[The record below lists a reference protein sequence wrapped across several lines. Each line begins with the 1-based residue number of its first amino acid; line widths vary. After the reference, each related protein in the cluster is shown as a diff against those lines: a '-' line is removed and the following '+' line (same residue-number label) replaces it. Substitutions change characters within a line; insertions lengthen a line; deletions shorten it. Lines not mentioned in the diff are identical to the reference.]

1 MAAENSKGF
10 LDVVLNGITGRNIY
24 NAETLSAAL
33 DLSTAANAGRY
44 AQILKLDPGGAHRD
58 VTLEAEAD
66 YPGLLRLF
74 VNAADAAENLVVKN
88 DGGSTIATI
97 NQNEAGLFACDG
109 SAWTLVAIWT
119 IALS

>member
-1 MAAENSKGF
+1 MSAENTKGF
-10 LDVVLNGITGRNIY
+10 LDLVLNGIIGRNIY
-24 NAETLSAAL
+24 NAETLSGAL

-44 AQILKLDPGGAHRD
+44 GQILKLDPGGAGRN

-74 VNAADAAENLVVKN
+74 VNAADAAEDLTIKN
-88 DGGSTIATI
+88 DGGSTIGTVA
-97 NQNEAGLFACDG
+97 QNKAALFACDG
-109 SAWTLVAIWT
+109 TDWTLVFSWT

>member
-10 LDVVLNGITGRNIY
+10 FDLVLNGITGRNIY
-24 NAETLSAAL
+24 NAETLSGAL

-44 AQILKLDPGGAHRD
+44 AQILKLDPGGAGRN

-66 YPGLLRLF
+66 YPGLLRLI
-74 VNAADAAENLVVKN
+74 VNAADAAEDLTIKD
-88 DGGSTIATI
+88 DGGSTIGTVS
-97 NQNEAGLFACDG
+97 QNEMALFACDG
-109 SAWTLVAIWT
+109 SSWTLVAIIT